1 MFYMAILNITRL
13 ILVSLILN
21 NVDGLVIWVI
31 SVNLIM
37 KKREN
42 DFCWPFVTHIVIL
55 CLTAILSEN
64 SLLEW
69 KPCFVQLDVGV
80 KVV

>member
-37 KKREN
+37 KKKERMTSV
-42 DFCWPFVTHIVIL
+42 DPL
-55 CLTAILSEN
+55 
-64 SLLEW
+64 
-69 KPCFVQLDVGV
+69 
-80 KVV
+80 

>member
-1 MFYMAILNITRL
+1 MFYMAILNIARL
-13 ILVSLILN
+13 LLVSLILN
-21 NVDGLVIWVI
+21 NVLHGCKYY
-31 SVNLIM
+31 N

-42 DFCWPFVTHIVIL
+42 DFCWPIATHTVIL
-55 CLTAILSEN
+55 SLTAILSEN